1 MATSRFRPGT
11 CQSGTDLEPEKF
23 KMGLIRNLNR
33 QISCEKDWK
42 YKFGDPKYK
51 FGYLKNTSDI
61 WNLLRKSEVKNVGYP
76 NFVTIRREFRN
87 LRISEVLL
95 QISEISSEISSDIR
109 SCHRSWVKFRIQLR
123 IIQVLRST
131 LRRTLLFWQ
140 IPNVVVY
147 FSKLHLFFFVNFSNF
162 PCFQEL
168 QITNKSRDP
177 ITKKQYNNL

>member
-1 MATSRFRPGT
+1 MATSRFRHGT

-42 YKFGDPKYK
+42 YKFVDPKYK

-61 WNLLRKSEVKNVGYP
+61 WNLLRKSEIKNVGYP
-76 NFVTIRREFRN
+76 NFVTIQRESQN

-95 QISEISSEISSDIR
+95 QISEISSDIR
-109 SCHRSWVKFRIQLR
+109 NCHRSWVKFRIQLR

-131 LRRTLLFWQ
+131 LRRTWLFWQ
-140 IPNVVVY
+140 IPNVVAY
-147 FSKLHLFFFVNFSNF
+147 FNKLHLFF
-162 PCFQEL
+162 
-168 QITNKSRDP
+168 
-177 ITKKQYNNL
+177 